1 MPGPPSRAA
10 AFRYWLRLGCISFG
24 GPAGQIGTLHREVVV
39 LRQWLGEDE
48 FGRALSF
55 CMLLPGPEAL
65 QLVIY
70 LGWRWHG
77 TRGGIV
83 AGLCFLVPA
92 ALLLTALSFVYVLY
106 GTLAPVAAVV
116 TGLKGVVV
124 ALIVQAL
131 YGLGRRALAFA
142 AVGLGL
148 WLLLVRL
155 SECKAPGSSARH
167 ALLTLWHGL
176 WLLKHARFATPSD
189 LDENRAVA
197 CTPGSRQQLPGKL
210 CTQLL
215 GWVCTTSSKQRLRS
229 QVGQ

>member
-1 MPGPPSRAA
+1 M
-10 AFRYWLRLGCISFG
+10 LR
-24 GPAGQIGTLHREVVV
+24 R
-39 LRQWLGEDE
+39 WLGADE
-48 FGRALSF
+48 FVRALNF

-77 TRGGIV
+77 TLGGII

-106 GTLAPVAAVV
+106 GTLAPVVAVV
-116 TGLKGVVV
+116 AGLKGVVV

-148 WLLLVRL
+148 WLLLVP
-155 SECKAPGSSARH
+155 A
-167 ALLTLWHGL
+167 
-176 WLLKHARFATPSD
+176 
-189 LDENRAVA
+189 AVG
-197 CTPGSRQQLPGKL
+197 TLPG
-210 CTQLL
+210 
-215 GWVCTTSSKQRLRS
+215 RL
-229 QVGQ
+229 